1 MGLLSKVMPGKKK
14 SKNGGG
20 GNSNEGTPPPSP
32 PTDEKSTPKLP
43 LTEDGAKPQ
52 ADDEQKPTVQA
63 SADPTST
70 TTEKMTEPAT
80 EDTKTCDSAS
90 TAEKKETKDPS
101 DDKEEQTNHPAY
113 TGSWS
118 SRSTTTGRKISAEIT
133 LSTKTEASAHTPNN
147 LTTAAEK
154 PTGEPAVCTPAG
166 GSEPVAAEPEKK
178 SESAVKK
185 DDKVVDEILGKLHLD
200 NPEYSTEEKLEA
212 LCLVFRETIAE
223 NVKYKNAS
231 ANINEQ
237 LEKNDQTK
245 SALQNLCKALKTQ
258 IELKQEEGE
267 LRLREEAQKRLDV
280 TQNFET
286 VIRDLT
292 TLVNENASVN
302 KKLKEENL
310 MLAGKM
316 QELVASHD
324 QSIARYSGLK
334 EEYGLQMKLYDAKLA
349 KASLEKTEVSANA
362 NEQRLEL
369 QKMLV
374 ESDEKVT
381 MMMGRETNLKEQLEL
396 YQSQVNE
403 MESNLGGTTTT
414 FNSFRKEMDRLT
426 KQLKKVERDTDEWK
440 NKFQESQDHI
450 QRMNRTNQTREQEFQ
465 QLQRKLQA
473 MEKLNRTLTAER
485 KKASGAPANKA
496 AKPNGDCCDDKDC

>member
-20 GNSNEGTPPPSP
+20 GGGNSSEGTPP
-32 PTDEKSTPKLP
+32 PTDEKSSTKRPP
-43 LTEDGAKPQ
+43 AEDGAKPQ
-52 ADDEQKPTVQA
+52 ADDEHKPAVQA
-63 SADPTST
+63 TADPTSAP
-70 TTEKMTEPAT
+70 TEKVTEPAT
-80 EDTKTCDSAS
+80 EDTKPSESAEKADAS
-90 TAEKKETKDPS
+90 TAVTKETKEPS
-101 DDKEEQTNHPAY
+101 DDKEEQTNNPA
-113 TGSWS
+113 SENP
-118 SRSTTTGRKISAEIT
+118 SAE
-133 LSTKTEASAHTPNN
+133 P
-147 LTTAAEK
+147 
-154 PTGEPAVCTPAG
+154 GTPAG
-166 GSEPVAAEPEKK
+166 GSESATAEPEKK
-178 SESAVKK
+178 SESSVKK
-185 DDKVVDEILGKLHLD
+185 DDKVVDEIMGKLHLD

-280 TQNFET
+280 TQSFET
-286 VIRDLT
+286 VILDLT

-324 QSIARYSGLK
+324 KSITRYAGLK

-473 MEKLNRTLTAER
+473 MEKLNRTLTTER
-485 KKASGAPANKA
+485 KKASDISSNKA
-496 AKPNGDCCDDKDC
+496 PKPNGDCCDDKDC

>member
-43 LTEDGAKPQ
+43 PAEDGAKPQ
-52 ADDEQKPTVQA
+52 ADDEQKPAVQA
-63 SADPTST
+63 SADSTST

-80 EDTKTCDSAS
+80 EDTKTCESAEKAEAS
-90 TAEKKETKDPS
+90 TAEKQETKSPS
-101 DDKEEQTNHPAY
+101 DDKEEHTNHP
-113 TGSWS
+113 
-118 SRSTTTGRKISAEIT
+118 
-133 LSTKTEASAHTPNN
+133 
-147 LTTAAEK
+147 AAEK
-154 PTGEPAVCTPAG
+154 PTGEPGVGTPAG

-280 TQNFET
+280 TQSFET

-316 QELVASHD
+316 QELVAAHD

-485 KKASGAPANKA
+485 KKASDASVNKA

>member
-43 LTEDGAKPQ
+43 PAEDGAKPQ
-52 ADDEQKPTVQA
+52 ADDEQKPAVQA

-80 EDTKTCDSAS
+80 EDTKTCESAEKAEAS
-90 TAEKKETKDPS
+90 TAEKQETKSPS
-101 DDKEEQTNHPAY
+101 DDKEEHTNHP
-113 TGSWS
+113 
-118 SRSTTTGRKISAEIT
+118 
-133 LSTKTEASAHTPNN
+133 
-147 LTTAAEK
+147 AAEK
-154 PTGEPAVCTPAG
+154 PTGEPGVGTPAG

-280 TQNFET
+280 TQSFET

-485 KKASGAPANKA
+485 KKASDSSANKA
-496 AKPNGDCCDDKDC
+496 ANPNGDCCDDKDC